1 MEVTDKKLV
10 LENKLIEKLDLII
23 KRLQGTDDAVMIIDG
38 DEGIGK
44 TNFGVALCYYVSF
57 YTKREYDIHNI
68 FFDLDKLIKFASE
81 TKEQII
87 HWDEAAL
94 GGLSIQWWKQNQIKF
109 VQLLMIARKK
119 KHFIVM
125 CIPKFNR
132 LNEFFVV
139 DRSIALIHVY
149 ARQNIY
155 KGRFFY
161 FTKQKKEKLFDEW
174 KRKRVRLY
182 IKHRS
187 FGGRFPKAM
196 EKVFDTYQINQYER
210 KKDKAIL
217 DLVKDDKG
225 DVKQEKED
233 LEKYKYAMSKHTT
246 DEIKAKLR
254 DVSSRTIRNWKK
266 LNEKYPNWRG
276 GAVEVGNEA

>member
-1 MEVTDKKLV
+1 MEVTDKKLI

-109 VQLLMIARKK
+109 VQLLMI
-119 KHFIVM
+119 
-125 CIPKFNR
+125 
-132 LNEFFVV
+132 
-139 DRSIALIHVY
+139 
-149 ARQNIY
+149 
-155 KGRFFY
+155 
-161 FTKQKKEKLFDEW
+161 
-174 KRKRVRLY
+174 
-182 IKHRS
+182 
-187 FGGRFPKAM
+187 
-196 EKVFDTYQINQYER
+196 
-210 KKDKAIL
+210 
-217 DLVKDDKG
+217 
-225 DVKQEKED
+225 QEK
-233 LEKYKYAMSKHTT
+233 
-246 DEIKAKLR
+246 
-254 DVSSRTIRNWKK
+254 RNT
-266 LNEKYPNWRG
+266 L
-276 GAVEVGNEA
+276 